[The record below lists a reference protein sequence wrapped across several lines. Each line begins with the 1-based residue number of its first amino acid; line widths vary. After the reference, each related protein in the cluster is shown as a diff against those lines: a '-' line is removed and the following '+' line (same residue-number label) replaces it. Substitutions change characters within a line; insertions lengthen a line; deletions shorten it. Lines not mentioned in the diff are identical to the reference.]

1 MPVVH
6 SRKASATPAPLR
18 NATLAVALI
27 AMAAALAGI
36 YWGMR
41 KDPATAIALPI
52 TLPGEITGSTGLLPD
67 ETGPSGLPVPRFV
80 TLKAAKVN
88 VRKGPSREH
97 ALAWIYQRKGLP
109 VEVTAESDDW
119 RKIRD
124 AQGLEGWIQQSML
137 GGKRNALVA
146 GWVRNG
152 GVLLYGRASAG
163 AAAVARLAPGV
174 VAGVESCDGEWCFLD
189 ASGYEGYARQSELW
203 GVYPGEIV
211 N

>member
-6 SRKASATPAPLR
+6 FRKASATPAPLR
-18 NATLAVALI
+18 NATLAVAFI
-27 AMAAALAGI
+27 AMAAAAAGI
-36 YWGMR
+36 YWGMQ
-41 KDPATAIALPI
+41 KGPAAAIA
-52 TLPGEITGSTGLLPD
+52 LPGEITGSTGLLPD

-97 ALAWIYQRKGLP
+97 ALAWVYQRKGLP

-152 GVLLYGRASAG
+152 GVLLHGRADPD